1 MSNHSQE
8 MNLSRTKMAEQ
19 LIELTGDSNYL
30 ETDISGLHFSRWSH
44 PTAPTSYTHQPS
56 ICLIAQGKKRVT
68 LGEDS
73 FLYDT
78 NHFLI
83 SSVELPII
91 ANIVEASEDEP
102 YLGVILRLDL
112 PEISQLIVDSE
123 LSFTPSK
130 EAHKG
135 IATSE
140 LTPSL
145 VDAFSR
151 LIALQS
157 EPDSIKIMAPIIK
170 REIFY
175 RLLNGEQ
182 GPRLYQ
188 IVTSGNHSQQ
198 ISKAINWLKHNFI
211 KPLSVGELA
220 SNCGMSKSAFYSH
233 FRSVTSMTPLQFQK
247 KLRLNEARRLMLT
260 ENLDAMS
267 TTFKVGYESP
277 SQFSREYSRLFG
289 APPLKDIKALRQSKE
304 AAIAG

>member
-1 MSNHSQE
+1 MSSHLCRKPLSITE
-8 MNLSRTKMAEQ
+8 VAGLINLF
-19 LIELTGDSNYL
+19 TGDVNL
-30 ETDISGLHFSRWSH
+30 FDTDIPGLSFSRYPY
-44 PTAPTSYTHQPS
+44 PTAPTSYTLQPS
-56 ICLIAQGKKRVT
+56 ICLVAQGKKRVI

-73 FLYDT
+73 FVYDA
-78 NHFLI
+78 NHLLI

-91 ANIVEASEDEP
+91 ANIVEASEDAP

-175 RLLNGEQ
+175 RLLNSEQ

-198 ISKAINWLKHNFI
+198 ISKAINWLKHNFV

-304 AAIAG
+304 AAITG